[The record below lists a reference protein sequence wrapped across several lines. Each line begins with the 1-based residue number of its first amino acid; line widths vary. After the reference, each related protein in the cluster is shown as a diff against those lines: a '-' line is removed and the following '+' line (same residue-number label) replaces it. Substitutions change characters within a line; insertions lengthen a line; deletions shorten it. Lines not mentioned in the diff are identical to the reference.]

1 MTAAPKGETSISRCM
16 NAWIPSSKPQL
27 GQQKQNLRIKEKR
40 QPKKTKVSNL
50 RFRKSKMMAM
60 CQPIVRFG
68 YVCQPVFLQAAKAPA
83 RLTVSAYAKE
93 KLLCRLSLPALLVIM
108 VKPLRMVN
116 SPSANRACGVSWTI
130 TAMFVLNVDFRVVK
144 IKSGFPG
151 AVLSTRPQSSREA
164 KKSDPTLS
172 NAAPRRRD
180 EKAGLISG
188 FSFVNK
194 VMGYEYKGYLS
205 KKKHLFTMEIPI
217 FSGG

>member
-1 MTAAPKGETSISRCM
+1 MYKKSPFMTVLAALALVGVVAPDTALAATINKPTAATVDDCRAKG
-16 NAWIPSSKPQL
+16 
-27 GQQKQNLRIKEKR
+27 GD
-40 QPKKTKVSNL
+40 
-50 RFRKSKMMAM
+50 M

-83 RLTVSAYAKE
+83 RLTVSAYAKA

-130 TAMFVLNVDFRVVK
+130 TAMSVLNVDFRVVK

-151 AVLSTRPQSSREA
+151 AALSTRPRYSKEA
-164 KKSDPTLS
+164 RKSVPTLS
-172 NAAPRRRD
+172 DAAPRRRD